1 MYLSTYNIKMET
13 ENKIIK
19 YLIEN
24 KKEMTIRELA
34 NAVKSDYK
42 IIHTAVN
49 RLIKKGI
56 LSGKNIGKS
65 VVVSL
70 NNKLFKEVLQVEF
83 ERREDILKN
92 KNLKVM
98 LDSIKNNLKTVNFI
112 LLLFGSYAKKT
123 FDSKS
128 DIDLMFIVLDLRIE
142 KEIEQVISLLPLK
155 IHHLIFS
162 EKQFIGM
169 KNSHE
174 LNVVKE
180 AMKNN
185 IILHGI
191 EQYYGL
197 LNKE

>member
-13 ENKIIK
+13 ENKVVK

-42 IIHTAVN
+42 IVHTAVT
-49 RLIKKGI
+49 RLLKKEV

-70 NNKLFKEVLQVEF
+70 NNKLSKEIFQVEF
-83 ERREDILKN
+83 ERREDVLKN

-98 LDSIKNNLKTVNFI
+98 LDSIKNDLKTVNFF

-123 FDSKS
+123 FGSKS
-128 DIDLMFIVLDLRIE
+128 DIDLIFIIPDLKIE

-155 IHHLIFS
+155 IHALIFS
-162 EKQFIGM
+162 EKQFIDM

-174 LNVVKE
+174 LNVIRE
-180 AMKNN
+180 AIKNN

-197 LNKE
+197 LK

>member
-1 MYLSTYNIKMET
+1 MET

-34 NAVKSDYK
+34 NAIKSDYK
-42 IIHTAVN
+42 IVHTAVN
-49 RLIKKGI
+49 RLFKKGI

-70 NNKLFKEVLQVEF
+70 NNKLSKEILQVEF
-83 ERREDILKN
+83 ERREDVLKN
-92 KNLKVM
+92 KNLRVM
-98 LDSIKNNLKTVNFI
+98 LDLIMNNLKTVNFS

-128 DIDLMFIVLDLRIE
+128 DIDLIFIILDLKIE
-142 KEIEQVISLLPLK
+142 REIEQAISLLPLK
-155 IHHLIFS
+155 IHSLIFS
-162 EKQFIGM
+162 EKQFIDM

-180 AMKNN
+180 AIKNN
-185 IILHGI
+185 IILYGI
-191 EQYYGL
+191 EQYYEL
-197 LNKE
+197 LSK